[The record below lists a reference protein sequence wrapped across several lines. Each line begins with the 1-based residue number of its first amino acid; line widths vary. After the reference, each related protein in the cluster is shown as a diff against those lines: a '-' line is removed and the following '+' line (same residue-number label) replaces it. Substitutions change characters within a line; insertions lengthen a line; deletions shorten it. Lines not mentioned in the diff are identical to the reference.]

1 MKIRFFITCFIGIFI
16 SVAALTIAE
25 EIIIPTVINFDGA
38 VDGGGS
44 EEIHPSIYTGPFVF
58 QHLKHYY
65 NYGLGCENCHHDDDH
80 EPILGYADDKTFA
93 CGECHD
99 EEGLTR
105 GPIAENA
112 ASHDDLIT
120 RRVNV
125 LHIRCIG
132 CHKKINSERHAIRS
146 PEACRMCHTK
156 RPQDW
161 TLE

>member
-1 MKIRFFITCFIGIFI
+1 MKIRFLIICLAGIFI
-16 SVAALTIAE
+16 SVTALAIAE
-25 EIIIPTVINFDGA
+25 EIIPTVFNFDGA

-44 EEIHPSIYTGPFVF
+44 EEIHPSIYTGPVIF
-58 QHLKHYY
+58 QHRKHFEE
-65 NYGLGCENCHHDDDH
+65 YGMGCGACHHDGDH
-80 EPILGYADDKTFA
+80 EPITGYADDKSFA
-93 CGECHD
+93 CGDCHD

-112 ASHDDLIT
+112 ASHDDLIS

-132 CHKKINSERHAIRS
+132 CHKKINSERHAIRM